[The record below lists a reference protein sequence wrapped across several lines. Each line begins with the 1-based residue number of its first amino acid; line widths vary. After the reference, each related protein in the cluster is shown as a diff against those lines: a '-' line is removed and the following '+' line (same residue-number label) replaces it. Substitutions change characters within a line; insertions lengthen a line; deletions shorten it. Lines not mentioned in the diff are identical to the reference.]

1 MQIPILVGI
10 LSTFLSNDKY
20 VTATEL
26 AQKYEMSVRSIY
38 RYVAVLS
45 EGGVPIESQQGR
57 GGGWRIIDTY
67 KVKATY
73 FTDEEYKR
81 LIFALQSFSL
91 QDEVIKSVT
100 QKLEGLKRVHNSA
113 TVLKNNQFVV
123 DSSTDIAVGD
133 KINVLSDAIS
143 QKLLCTIEYHSK
155 DGVDTVR
162 TVEPYCLI
170 MKDGAWYVYCFCR
183 LRKGFRYFKVG
194 RIVRLET
201 GEKFVGRE
209 FKADSSVIETDVL
222 RNKELCQVLLSLDVS
237 ALSATEEWLGVS
249 AVAKVGDGYMAK
261 ATLPYD
267 DMLVNKVI
275 SLGSGVR
282 VERPEKLRR
291 AVVDRCNEIVSQNAP
306 EA

>member
-10 LSTFLSNDKY
+10 LSTFLSSDNY
-20 VTATEL
+20 VTANEL
-26 AQKYEMSVRSIY
+26 AQKYEMSTRSIY

-91 QDEVIKSVT
+91 QDDVIKSVT
-100 QKLEGLKRVHNSA
+100 QKLEGLKRVHSSA

-123 DSSTDIAVGD
+123 DSTDISVGD
-133 KINVLSDAIS
+133 KVNVLSDAIS
-143 QKLLCTIEYHSK
+143 QRQLCTIEYHSK

-162 TVEPYCLI
+162 TVEPYCLV

-194 RIVRLET
+194 RIVRLEV

-209 FKADSSVIETDVL
+209 FRVDSSVIQTDVL
-222 RNKELCQVLLSLDVS
+222 RDKELCQVLLSLDAS
-237 ALSATEEWLGVS
+237 ALSATEEWLGVN
-249 AVAKVGDGYMAK
+249 AVARVGSEYIAK

-267 DMLVNKVI
+267 DMLVNRVM
-275 SLGSGVR
+275 SLGSGVK
-282 VERPEKLRR
+282 VERPEKLRQ
-291 AVVDRCNEIVSQNAP
+291 AVVARCEEIAKLNSA
-306 EA
+306 EM

>member
-10 LSTFLSNDKY
+10 LSTFLSSDNY
-20 VTATEL
+20 VTANEL
-26 AQKYEMSVRSIY
+26 AQKYEMSTRSIY

-91 QDEVIKSVT
+91 QDDVIKSVT
-100 QKLEGLKRVHNSA
+100 QKLEGLKRVHSSA

-123 DSSTDIAVGD
+123 DSTDISVGD
-133 KINVLSDAIS
+133 KVNVLSDAIS
-143 QKLLCTIEYHSK
+143 QRQLCTIEYHSK

-162 TVEPYCLI
+162 TVEPYCLV

-194 RIVRLET
+194 RIVRLEV

-209 FKADSSVIETDVL
+209 FRVDSSVIQTDVL
-222 RNKELCQVLLSLDVS
+222 RDKELCQVLLSLDSS
-237 ALSATEEWLGVS
+237 ALSATEEWLGVN
-249 AVAKVGDGYMAK
+249 AVARVGNEYIAK

-267 DMLVNKVI
+267 DMLVNRVM
-275 SLGSGVR
+275 SLGSGVK
-282 VERPEKLRR
+282 VERPEKLRQ
-291 AVVDRCNEIVSQNAP
+291 AVVARCEEIAKLNSA
-306 EA
+306 E

>member
-10 LSTFLSNDKY
+10 LSTFLSSDNY
-20 VTATEL
+20 VTANEL
-26 AQKYEMSVRSIY
+26 AQKYEMSTRSIY

-91 QDEVIKSVT
+91 QDDVIKSVT
-100 QKLEGLKRVHNSA
+100 QKLEGLKRVHSSA

-123 DSSTDIAVGD
+123 DSTDISVGD
-133 KINVLSDAIS
+133 KVNVLSDAIS
-143 QKLLCTIEYHSK
+143 QRQLCTIEYHSK

-162 TVEPYCLI
+162 TVEPYCLV

-194 RIVRLET
+194 RIVRLEV

-209 FKADSSVIETDVL
+209 FRVDSSVIQTDVL
-222 RNKELCQVLLSLDVS
+222 RDKELCQVLLSLDAS
-237 ALSATEEWLGVS
+237 ALSATEEWLGVN
-249 AVAKVGDGYMAK
+249 AVARVGNEYIAK

-267 DMLVNKVI
+267 DMLVNRVM
-275 SLGSGVR
+275 SLGSGVK
-282 VERPEKLRR
+282 VERPEKLRQ
-291 AVVDRCNEIVSQNAP
+291 AVVARCEEIAKLNSAD
-306 EA
+306 

>member
-10 LSTFLSNDKY
+10 LSTFLSSDNY
-20 VTATEL
+20 VTANEL
-26 AQKYEMSVRSIY
+26 AQKYEMSTRSIY

-91 QDEVIKSVT
+91 QDDVIKSVT
-100 QKLEGLKRVHNSA
+100 QKLEGLKRVHSSA

-123 DSSTDIAVGD
+123 DSTDISVGD
-133 KINVLSDAIS
+133 KVNVLSDAIS
-143 QKLLCTIEYHSK
+143 QRQLCTIEYHSK

-162 TVEPYCLI
+162 TVEPYCLV

-194 RIVRLET
+194 RIVRLEV

-209 FKADSSVIETDVL
+209 FRVDSSVIQTDVL
-222 RNKELCQVLLSLDVS
+222 RDKELCQVLLSLDAS
-237 ALSATEEWLGVS
+237 ALSATEEWLGVN
-249 AVAKVGDGYMAK
+249 AVARVGNEYIAK

-267 DMLVNKVI
+267 DMLVNRVM
-275 SLGSGVR
+275 SLGSGVK
-282 VERPEKLRR
+282 VDRPEKLRQ
-291 AVVDRCNEIVSQNAP
+291 AVVARCEEIAKLNSA
-306 EA
+306 EM

>member
-10 LSTFLSNDKY
+10 LSTFLSSDNY
-20 VTATEL
+20 VTANEL
-26 AQKYEMSVRSIY
+26 AQKYEMSTRSIY

-91 QDEVIKSVT
+91 QDDVIKSVT
-100 QKLEGLKRVHNSA
+100 QKLEGLKRVHSSA

-123 DSSTDIAVGD
+123 DSTDISVGD
-133 KINVLSDAIS
+133 KVNVLSDAIS
-143 QKLLCTIEYHSK
+143 QRQLCTIEYHSK

-162 TVEPYCLI
+162 TVEPYCLV

-194 RIVRLET
+194 RIVRLEV

-209 FKADSSVIETDVL
+209 FRVDSSVIQTDVL
-222 RNKELCQVLLSLDVS
+222 RDKELCQVLLSLDAS
-237 ALSATEEWLGVS
+237 ALSATEEWLGVN
-249 AVAKVGDGYMAK
+249 AVAKVGNEYIAR

-267 DMLVNKVI
+267 DMLVNRVM
-275 SLGSGVR
+275 SLGSGVK
-282 VERPEKLRR
+282 VERPEKLRQ
-291 AVVDRCNEIVSQNAP
+291 AVVARCEEIAKLNSA
-306 EA
+306 E

>member
-10 LSTFLSNDKY
+10 LSTFLSSDNY
-20 VTATEL
+20 VTANEL
-26 AQKYEMSVRSIY
+26 AQKYEMSTRSIY

-91 QDEVIKSVT
+91 QDDVIKSVT
-100 QKLEGLKRVHNSA
+100 QKLEGLKRVHSSA

-123 DSSTDIAVGD
+123 DSTDISVGD
-133 KINVLSDAIS
+133 KVNVLSDAIS
-143 QKLLCTIEYHSK
+143 QRQLCTIEYHSK
-155 DGVDTVR
+155 EGVDTVR
-162 TVEPYCLI
+162 TVEPYCLV

-194 RIVRLET
+194 RIVRLEV

-209 FKADSSVIETDVL
+209 FRVDSSVIQTDVL
-222 RNKELCQVLLSLDVS
+222 RDKELCQVLLSLDAS
-237 ALSATEEWLGVS
+237 ALSATEEWLGVN
-249 AVAKVGDGYMAK
+249 AVARVGNEYIAK

-267 DMLVNKVI
+267 DMLVNRVM
-275 SLGSGVR
+275 SLGSGVK
-282 VERPEKLRR
+282 VERPEKLRQ
-291 AVVDRCNEIVSQNAP
+291 AVVARCEEIAKLNSA
-306 EA
+306 E

>member
-10 LSTFLSNDKY
+10 LSTFLSSDNY
-20 VTATEL
+20 VTANEL
-26 AQKYEMSVRSIY
+26 AQKYEMSTRSIY

-91 QDEVIKSVT
+91 QDDVIKSVT
-100 QKLEGLKRVHNSA
+100 QKLEGLKRVHSSA

-123 DSSTDIAVGD
+123 DSTDISVGD
-133 KINVLSDAIS
+133 KVNVLSDAIS
-143 QKLLCTIEYHSK
+143 QRQLCTIEYHSK

-162 TVEPYCLI
+162 TVEPYCLV

-194 RIVRLET
+194 RIVRLEV

-209 FKADSSVIETDVL
+209 FRVDSSVIQTDVL
-222 RNKELCQVLLSLDVS
+222 RDKELCQVLLSLDAS
-237 ALSATEEWLGVS
+237 ALSATEEWLGVN
-249 AVAKVGDGYMAK
+249 AVARVGNEYIAK

-267 DMLVNKVI
+267 DMLVNRVM
-275 SLGSGVR
+275 SLGSGVK
-282 VERPEKLRR
+282 VERPEKLRQ
-291 AVVDRCNEIVSQNAP
+291 AVVARCEEIAKLNSA
-306 EA
+306 EM

>member
-10 LSTFLSNDKY
+10 LSTFLSSDNY
-20 VTATEL
+20 VTANEL
-26 AQKYEMSVRSIY
+26 AQKYEMSTRSIY

-91 QDEVIKSVT
+91 QDDVIKSVT
-100 QKLEGLKRVHNSA
+100 QKLEGLKRVHSSA

-123 DSSTDIAVGD
+123 DSTDISVGD
-133 KINVLSDAIS
+133 KVNVLSDAIS
-143 QKLLCTIEYHSK
+143 QRQLCTIEYHSK
-155 DGVDTVR
+155 EGVDTVR
-162 TVEPYCLI
+162 TVEPYCLV

-194 RIVRLET
+194 RIVRLEV

-209 FKADSSVIETDVL
+209 FRVDSSVIQTDVL
-222 RNKELCQVLLSLDVS
+222 RDKELCQVLLSLDAS
-237 ALSATEEWLGVS
+237 ALSATEEWLGVN
-249 AVAKVGDGYMAK
+249 AVASVGNEYIAK

-267 DMLVNKVI
+267 DMLVNRVM
-275 SLGSGVR
+275 SLGSGVK
-282 VERPEKLRR
+282 VERPEKLRQ
-291 AVVDRCNEIVSQNAP
+291 AVVARCEEIAKLNSA
-306 EA
+306 EM

>member
-10 LSTFLSNDKY
+10 LSTFLSSDKY
-20 VTATEL
+20 VTANEL
-26 AQKYEMSVRSIY
+26 AQKYEMSTRSIY

-91 QDEVIKSVT
+91 QDDVIKSVT
-100 QKLEGLKRVHNSA
+100 QKLEGLKRVHSSA

-123 DSSTDIAVGD
+123 DSTDISVGD
-133 KINVLSDAIS
+133 KVNVLSDAIS
-143 QKLLCTIEYHSK
+143 QRLLCTIEYHSK

-162 TVEPYCLI
+162 TVEPYCLV

-194 RIVRLET
+194 RIVRLEV

-209 FKADSSVIETDVL
+209 FRVDSSVIQTDVL
-222 RNKELCQVLLSLDVS
+222 RDKELCQVLLSLDAS
-237 ALSATEEWLGVS
+237 ALSATEEWLGVN
-249 AVAKVGDGYMAK
+249 AVARVGNEYIAK

-267 DMLVNKVI
+267 DMLVNRVI
-275 SLGSGVR
+275 SLGSGVK
-282 VERPEKLRR
+282 VERPEKLRQ
-291 AVVDRCNEIVSQNAP
+291 AVVARCEEIAKLNSA
-306 EA
+306 EM

>member
-10 LSTFLSNDKY
+10 LSTFLSSDNY
-20 VTATEL
+20 VTANEL
-26 AQKYEMSVRSIY
+26 AQKYEMSTRSIY

-45 EGGVPIESQQGR
+45 EGGVPIEAQQGR

-91 QDEVIKSVT
+91 QDDVIKSVT
-100 QKLEGLKRVHNSA
+100 QKLEGLKRVHSSA

-123 DSSTDIAVGD
+123 DSTDISVGD
-133 KINVLSDAIS
+133 KVNVLSDAIS
-143 QKLLCTIEYHSK
+143 QRLLCTIEYHSK

-162 TVEPYCLI
+162 TVEPYCLV

-194 RIVRLET
+194 RIVRLEV

-209 FKADSSVIETDVL
+209 FRVDSSVIQTDVL
-222 RNKELCQVLLSLDVS
+222 RDKELCQVLLSLDAS
-237 ALSATEEWLGVS
+237 ALSATEEWLGVN
-249 AVAKVGDGYMAK
+249 AVARVGNEYIAK

-267 DMLVNKVI
+267 DMLVNRVM
-275 SLGSGVR
+275 SLGSGVK
-282 VERPEKLRR
+282 VERPEKLRQ
-291 AVVDRCNEIVSQNAP
+291 AVVARCEEIAKLNSA
-306 EA
+306 EM

>member
-10 LSTFLSNDKY
+10 LSTFLSSDNY
-20 VTATEL
+20 VTANEL
-26 AQKYEMSVRSIY
+26 AQKYEMSTRSIY

-91 QDEVIKSVT
+91 QDDVIKSVT
-100 QKLEGLKRVHNSA
+100 QKLEGLKRVHSSA

-123 DSSTDIAVGD
+123 DSTDISVGD
-133 KINVLSDAIS
+133 KVNVLSDAIS
-143 QKLLCTIEYHSK
+143 QRHLCTIEYHSK

-162 TVEPYCLI
+162 TVEPYCLV

-194 RIVRLET
+194 RIVRLEV

-209 FKADSSVIETDVL
+209 FRVDSSVIQTDVL
-222 RNKELCQVLLSLDVS
+222 RDKELCQVLLSLDAS
-237 ALSATEEWLGVS
+237 ALSATEEWLGVN
-249 AVAKVGDGYMAK
+249 AVARVGNEYIAK

-267 DMLVNKVI
+267 DMLVNRVM
-275 SLGSGVR
+275 SLGSGVK
-282 VERPEKLRR
+282 VERPEKLRQ
-291 AVVDRCNEIVSQNAP
+291 AVVARCEEIAKLNSA
-306 EA
+306 E

>member
-10 LSTFLSNDKY
+10 LSTFLSSDNY
-20 VTATEL
+20 VTANEL
-26 AQKYEMSVRSIY
+26 AQKYEMSTRSIY

-91 QDEVIKSVT
+91 QDDVIKSVT
-100 QKLEGLKRVHNSA
+100 QKLEGLKRVHSSA

-123 DSSTDIAVGD
+123 DSTDISVGD
-133 KINVLSDAIS
+133 KVNVLSDAIS
-143 QKLLCTIEYHSK
+143 QRQLCTIEYHSK

-162 TVEPYCLI
+162 TVEPYCLV

-183 LRKGFRYFKVG
+183 LREGFRYFKVG
-194 RIVRLET
+194 RIVRLEV

-209 FKADSSVIETDVL
+209 FRVDSSVIQTDVL
-222 RNKELCQVLLSLDVS
+222 RDKELCQVLLSLDAS
-237 ALSATEEWLGVS
+237 ALSATEEWLGVN
-249 AVAKVGDGYMAK
+249 AVARVGNEYIAK

-267 DMLVNKVI
+267 DMLVNRVM
-275 SLGSGVR
+275 SLGSGVK
-282 VERPEKLRR
+282 VERPEKLRQ
-291 AVVDRCNEIVSQNAP
+291 AVVARCEEIAKLNSA
-306 EA
+306 E

>member
-10 LSTFLSNDKY
+10 LSTFLSSDNY
-20 VTATEL
+20 VTANEL
-26 AQKYEMSVRSIY
+26 AQKYEMSTRSIY

-91 QDEVIKSVT
+91 QDDVIKSVT
-100 QKLEGLKRVHNSA
+100 QKLEGLKRVHSSA

-123 DSSTDIAVGD
+123 DSTDISVGD
-133 KINVLSDAIS
+133 KVNVLSDAIS
-143 QKLLCTIEYHSK
+143 QRLLCTIEYHSK

-162 TVEPYCLI
+162 TVEPYCLV

-194 RIVRLET
+194 RIVRLEV

-209 FKADSSVIETDVL
+209 FRVDSSVIQTDVL
-222 RNKELCQVLLSLDVS
+222 RDKELCQVLLSLDAS
-237 ALSATEEWLGVS
+237 ALSATEEWLGVN
-249 AVAKVGDGYMAK
+249 AVAKVGNEYIAK

-267 DMLVNKVI
+267 DMLVNRVM
-275 SLGSGVR
+275 SLGSGVK
-282 VERPEKLRR
+282 VERPEKLRQ
-291 AVVDRCNEIVSQNAP
+291 AVVARCEEIAKLNSA
-306 EA
+306 E

>member
-1 MQIPILVGI
+1 MQIPILLRI
-10 LSTFLSNDKY
+10 LSTFLSSDNY
-20 VTATEL
+20 VTANEL
-26 AQKYEMSVRSIY
+26 AQKYEMSTRSIY

-91 QDEVIKSVT
+91 QDDVIKSVT
-100 QKLEGLKRVHNSA
+100 QKLEGLKRVHSSA

-123 DSSTDIAVGD
+123 DSTDISVGD
-133 KINVLSDAIS
+133 KVNVLSDAIS
-143 QKLLCTIEYHSK
+143 QRQLCTIEYHSK

-162 TVEPYCLI
+162 TVEPYCLV

-194 RIVRLET
+194 RIVRLEV

-209 FKADSSVIETDVL
+209 FRVDSSVIQTDVL
-222 RNKELCQVLLSLDVS
+222 RDKELCQVLLSLDAS
-237 ALSATEEWLGVS
+237 ALSATEEWLGVN
-249 AVAKVGDGYMAK
+249 AVARVGNEYIAK

-267 DMLVNKVI
+267 DMLVNRVM
-275 SLGSGVR
+275 SLGGGVK
-282 VERPEKLRR
+282 VERPEKLRQ
-291 AVVDRCNEIVSQNAP
+291 AVVARCEEIAKLNSA
-306 EA
+306 EM

>member
-10 LSTFLSNDKY
+10 LSTFLSSDNY
-20 VTATEL
+20 VTANEL
-26 AQKYEMSVRSIY
+26 AQKYEMSTRSIY

-91 QDEVIKSVT
+91 QDDVIKSVT
-100 QKLEGLKRVHNSA
+100 QKLEGLKRVHSSA

-123 DSSTDIAVGD
+123 DSTDISVGD
-133 KINVLSDAIS
+133 KVNVLSDTIS
-143 QKLLCTIEYHSK
+143 QRQLCTIEYHSK

-162 TVEPYCLI
+162 TVEPYCLV

-194 RIVRLET
+194 RIVRLEV

-209 FKADSSVIETDVL
+209 FRVDSSVIQTDVL
-222 RNKELCQVLLSLDVS
+222 RDKELCQVLLSLDAS
-237 ALSATEEWLGVS
+237 ALSATEEWLGVN
-249 AVAKVGDGYMAK
+249 AVARVGNEYIAK

-267 DMLVNKVI
+267 DMLVNRVM
-275 SLGSGVR
+275 SLGSGVK
-282 VERPEKLRR
+282 VERPEKLRQ
-291 AVVDRCNEIVSQNAP
+291 AVVARCEEIAKLNSA
-306 EA
+306 EM

>member
-10 LSTFLSNDKY
+10 LSTFLSSDNY
-20 VTATEL
+20 VTANEL
-26 AQKYEMSVRSIY
+26 AQKYEMSTRSIY

-91 QDEVIKSVT
+91 QDDVIKSVT
-100 QKLEGLKRVHNSA
+100 QKLEGLKRVHSSA

-123 DSSTDIAVGD
+123 DSTDISVGD
-133 KINVLSDAIS
+133 KVNVLSDAIS
-143 QKLLCTIEYHSK
+143 QRQLCTIEYHSK

-162 TVEPYCLI
+162 TVEPYCLV

-194 RIVRLET
+194 RIVRLEV

-209 FKADSSVIETDVL
+209 FRVDSSVIQTDVL
-222 RNKELCQVLLSLDVS
+222 RDKELCQVLLSLDAS
-237 ALSATEEWLGVS
+237 ALSATEEWLGVN
-249 AVAKVGDGYMAK
+249 AVVRVGNEYIAK

-267 DMLVNKVI
+267 DMLVNRVM
-275 SLGSGVR
+275 SLGSGVK
-282 VERPEKLRR
+282 VERPEKLRQ
-291 AVVDRCNEIVSQNAP
+291 AVVARCEEIAKLNSA
-306 EA
+306 E

>member
-10 LSTFLSNDKY
+10 LSTFLSSDNY
-20 VTATEL
+20 VTANEL
-26 AQKYEMSVRSIY
+26 AQKYEMSTRSIY

-91 QDEVIKSVT
+91 QDDVIKSVT
-100 QKLEGLKRVHNSA
+100 QKLEGLKRVHSSA

-123 DSSTDIAVGD
+123 DSTDISVGD
-133 KINVLSDAIS
+133 KVNVLSDAIS
-143 QKLLCTIEYHSK
+143 QRQLCTIEYHSK

-162 TVEPYCLI
+162 TVEPYCLV

-194 RIVRLET
+194 RIVRLEV

-209 FKADSSVIETDVL
+209 FRVDSSVIQTDVL
-222 RNKELCQVLLSLDVS
+222 RDKELCQVLLSLDAS
-237 ALSATEEWLGVS
+237 ALSATEEWLGVN
-249 AVAKVGDGYMAK
+249 AVARVGNEYIAK

-267 DMLVNKVI
+267 DMLVNRVM
-275 SLGSGVR
+275 SLGGGVK
-282 VERPEKLRR
+282 VERPEKLRQ
-291 AVVDRCNEIVSQNAP
+291 AVVARCEEIAKLNSA
-306 EA
+306 EM

>member
-10 LSTFLSNDKY
+10 LSTFLSSDNY
-20 VTATEL
+20 VTANEL
-26 AQKYEMSVRSIY
+26 AQKYEMSTRSIY

-45 EGGVPIESQQGR
+45 EGGVPIEAQQGR

-91 QDEVIKSVT
+91 QDDVIKSVT
-100 QKLEGLKRVHNSA
+100 QKLEGLKRVHSSA

-123 DSSTDIAVGD
+123 DSTDISVGD
-133 KINVLSDAIS
+133 KVNVLSDAIS
-143 QKLLCTIEYHSK
+143 QRLLCTIEYHSK

-162 TVEPYCLI
+162 TVEPYCLV

-194 RIVRLET
+194 RIVRLEV

-209 FKADSSVIETDVL
+209 FRVDSSVIQTDVL
-222 RNKELCQVLLSLDVS
+222 RDKELCQVLLSLDAS
-237 ALSATEEWLGVS
+237 ALSATEEWLGVN
-249 AVAKVGDGYMAK
+249 AVARVGNEYIAK

-267 DMLVNKVI
+267 DMLVNRVM
-275 SLGSGVR
+275 SLGSGVK
-282 VERPEKLRR
+282 VERPEKLRQ
-291 AVVDRCNEIVSQNAP
+291 AVVARCEEIAKLNSA
-306 EA
+306 E

>member
-10 LSTFLSNDKY
+10 LSTFLSSDNY
-20 VTATEL
+20 VTANEL
-26 AQKYEMSVRSIY
+26 AQKYEMSTRSIY

-91 QDEVIKSVT
+91 QDDVIKSVT
-100 QKLEGLKRVHNSA
+100 QKLEGLKRVHSSA

-123 DSSTDIAVGD
+123 DSTDISVGD
-133 KINVLSDAIS
+133 KVNVLSDAIS
-143 QKLLCTIEYHSK
+143 QRQLCTIEYHSK

-162 TVEPYCLI
+162 TVEPYCLV

-194 RIVRLET
+194 RIVRLEV

-209 FKADSSVIETDVL
+209 FRVDSSVIQTDVL
-222 RNKELCQVLLSLDVS
+222 RDKELCQVLLSLDAS
-237 ALSATEEWLGVS
+237 ALSATEEWLGVN
-249 AVAKVGDGYMAK
+249 AVARVGNEYIAK

-267 DMLVNKVI
+267 DMLVNRVM
-275 SLGSGVR
+275 SLGSGVK
-282 VERPEKLRR
+282 VERPEKLRQ
-291 AVVDRCNEIVSQNAP
+291 AVVARCEEIAKLNST
-306 EA
+306 E

>member
-10 LSTFLSNDKY
+10 LSTFLSSDKY
-20 VTATEL
+20 VTANEL
-26 AQKYEMSVRSIY
+26 AQKYEMSTRSIY

-45 EGGVPIESQQGR
+45 EGGVPIEAQQGR

-91 QDEVIKSVT
+91 QDDVIKSVT
-100 QKLEGLKRVHNSA
+100 QKLEGLKRVHSSA

-123 DSSTDIAVGD
+123 DSTDISVGD
-133 KINVLSDAIS
+133 KVNVLSDAIS
-143 QKLLCTIEYHSK
+143 QRLLCTIEYHSK

-162 TVEPYCLI
+162 TVEPYCLV

-194 RIVRLET
+194 RIVRLEV

-209 FKADSSVIETDVL
+209 FRVDSSVIQTDVL
-222 RNKELCQVLLSLDVS
+222 RDKELCQVLLSLDAS
-237 ALSATEEWLGVS
+237 ALSATEEWLGVN
-249 AVAKVGDGYMAK
+249 AVARVGNEYIAK

-267 DMLVNKVI
+267 DMLVNRVM
-275 SLGSGVR
+275 SLGSGVK
-282 VERPEKLRR
+282 VERPEKLRK
-291 AVVDRCNEIVSQNAP
+291 AVVARCEEIAKLNSA
-306 EA
+306 E

>member
-10 LSTFLSNDKY
+10 LSTFLSSDNY
-20 VTATEL
+20 VTANEL
-26 AQKYEMSVRSIY
+26 AQKYEMSTRSIY

-91 QDEVIKSVT
+91 QDDVIKSVT
-100 QKLEGLKRVHNSA
+100 QKLEGLKRVHSSA

-123 DSSTDIAVGD
+123 DSTDISVGD
-133 KINVLSDAIS
+133 KVNVLSDAIS
-143 QKLLCTIEYHSK
+143 QRLLCTIEYHSK

-162 TVEPYCLI
+162 TVEPYCLV

-194 RIVRLET
+194 RIVRLEV

-209 FKADSSVIETDVL
+209 FRVDSSVIQTDVL
-222 RNKELCQVLLSLDVS
+222 RDKELCQVLLSLDAS
-237 ALSATEEWLGVS
+237 ALSATEEWLGVN
-249 AVAKVGDGYMAK
+249 AVARVGNEYIAK

-267 DMLVNKVI
+267 DMLVNRVM
-275 SLGSGVR
+275 SLGSGVK
-282 VERPEKLRR
+282 VERPEKLRQ
-291 AVVDRCNEIVSQNAP
+291 AVVARCEEIAKLNSA
-306 EA
+306 E

>member
-10 LSTFLSNDKY
+10 LSTFLSSDKY
-20 VTATEL
+20 VTANEL
-26 AQKYEMSVRSIY
+26 AQKYEMSTRSIY

-91 QDEVIKSVT
+91 QDDVIKSVT
-100 QKLEGLKRVHNSA
+100 QKLEGLKRVHSSA

-123 DSSTDIAVGD
+123 DSTDISVGD
-133 KINVLSDAIS
+133 KVNVLSDAIS
-143 QKLLCTIEYHSK
+143 QRQLCTIEYHSK

-162 TVEPYCLI
+162 TVEPYCLV

-194 RIVRLET
+194 RIVRLEV

-209 FKADSSVIETDVL
+209 FRVDSSVIQTDVL
-222 RNKELCQVLLSLDVS
+222 RDKELCQVLLSLDAS
-237 ALSATEEWLGVS
+237 ALSATEEWLGVN
-249 AVAKVGDGYMAK
+249 AVARVGNEYIAK

-267 DMLVNKVI
+267 DMLVNCVM
-275 SLGSGVR
+275 SLGSGVK
-282 VERPEKLRR
+282 VERPEKLRQ
-291 AVVDRCNEIVSQNAP
+291 VVVARCEEIAKLNSA
-306 EA
+306 EM

>member
-10 LSTFLSNDKY
+10 LSTFLSSDKY
-20 VTATEL
+20 VTANEL
-26 AQKYEMSVRSIY
+26 AQKYEMSTRSIY

-91 QDEVIKSVT
+91 QDDVIKSVT
-100 QKLEGLKRVHNSA
+100 QKLEGLKRVHSSA

-123 DSSTDIAVGD
+123 DSTDISVGD
-133 KINVLSDAIS
+133 KVNVLSDAIS
-143 QKLLCTIEYHSK
+143 QRQLCTIEYHSK

-162 TVEPYCLI
+162 TVEPYCLV

-194 RIVRLET
+194 RIVRLEV

-209 FKADSSVIETDVL
+209 FRVDSSVIQTDVL
-222 RNKELCQVLLSLDVS
+222 RDKELCQVLLSLDAS
-237 ALSATEEWLGVS
+237 ALSATEEWLGVN
-249 AVAKVGDGYMAK
+249 AVARVGNEYIAK

-267 DMLVNKVI
+267 DMLVNRVM
-275 SLGSGVR
+275 SLGSGVK
-282 VERPEKLRR
+282 VERPEKLRQ
-291 AVVDRCNEIVSQNAP
+291 AVVTRCEEIAKLNSA
-306 EA
+306 E

>member
-10 LSTFLSNDKY
+10 LSTFLSSDNY

-26 AQKYEMSVRSIY
+26 AQKYEMSTRSIY

-91 QDEVIKSVT
+91 QDDVIKSVT
-100 QKLEGLKRVHNSA
+100 QKLEGLKRVHSSA

-123 DSSTDIAVGD
+123 DSTDISVGD
-133 KINVLSDAIS
+133 KVNVLSDAIS
-143 QKLLCTIEYHSK
+143 QRQLCTIEYHSK

-162 TVEPYCLI
+162 TVEPYCLV

-194 RIVRLET
+194 RIVRLEV

-209 FKADSSVIETDVL
+209 FRVDSSVIQTDVL
-222 RNKELCQVLLSLDVS
+222 RDKELCQVLLSLDAS
-237 ALSATEEWLGVS
+237 ALSATEEWLGVN
-249 AVAKVGDGYMAK
+249 AVARVGNEYIAK

-267 DMLVNKVI
+267 DMLVNRVM
-275 SLGSGVR
+275 SLGSGVK
-282 VERPEKLRR
+282 VERPEKLRQ
-291 AVVDRCNEIVSQNAP
+291 AVVARCEEIAKLNSA
-306 EA
+306 EM

>member
-10 LSTFLSNDKY
+10 LSTFLSSDNY
-20 VTATEL
+20 VTANEL
-26 AQKYEMSVRSIY
+26 AQKYEMSTRSIY

-91 QDEVIKSVT
+91 QDDVIKSVT
-100 QKLEGLKRVHNSA
+100 QKLEGLKRVHSSA

-123 DSSTDIAVGD
+123 DSTDISVGD
-133 KINVLSDAIS
+133 KVNVLSDAIS
-143 QKLLCTIEYHSK
+143 QRQLCTIEYHSK

-162 TVEPYCLI
+162 TVEPYCLV

-194 RIVRLET
+194 RIVRLEV

-209 FKADSSVIETDVL
+209 FRVDSSVIQTDVL
-222 RNKELCQVLLSLDVS
+222 RDKELCQVLLSLDAS
-237 ALSATEEWLGVS
+237 ALSATEEWLGVN
-249 AVAKVGDGYMAK
+249 AVARVGNEYIAK

-267 DMLVNKVI
+267 DMLVNRVI
-275 SLGSGVR
+275 SLGSGVK
-282 VERPEKLRR
+282 VERPEKLRQ
-291 AVVDRCNEIVSQNAP
+291 AVVARCEEIAKLNSA
-306 EA
+306 EM

>member
-10 LSTFLSNDKY
+10 LSTFLSSDNY
-20 VTATEL
+20 VTANEL
-26 AQKYEMSVRSIY
+26 AQKYEMSTRSIY

-91 QDEVIKSVT
+91 QDDVIKSVT
-100 QKLEGLKRVHNSA
+100 QKLEGLKRVHSSA

-123 DSSTDIAVGD
+123 DSTDISVGD
-133 KINVLSDAIS
+133 KVNVLSDAIS
-143 QKLLCTIEYHSK
+143 QRQLCTIEYHSK

-162 TVEPYCLI
+162 TVEPYCLV
-170 MKDGAWYVYCFCR
+170 MKDGTWYVYCFCR

-194 RIVRLET
+194 RIVRLEV

-209 FKADSSVIETDVL
+209 FRVDSSVIQTDVL
-222 RNKELCQVLLSLDVS
+222 RDKELCQVLLSLDAS
-237 ALSATEEWLGVS
+237 ALSATEEWLGVN
-249 AVAKVGDGYMAK
+249 AVARVGNEYIAK

-267 DMLVNKVI
+267 DMLVNRVM
-275 SLGSGVR
+275 SLGSGVK
-282 VERPEKLRR
+282 VERPEKLRQ
-291 AVVDRCNEIVSQNAP
+291 AVVARCEEIAKLNSA
-306 EA
+306 E

>member
-10 LSTFLSNDKY
+10 LSTFLSSDNY
-20 VTATEL
+20 VTANEL
-26 AQKYEMSVRSIY
+26 AQKYEMSTRSIY

-91 QDEVIKSVT
+91 QDDVIKSVT
-100 QKLEGLKRVHNSA
+100 QKLEGLKRVHSSA

-123 DSSTDIAVGD
+123 DSTDISVGD
-133 KINVLSDAIS
+133 KVNVLSDAIS
-143 QKLLCTIEYHSK
+143 QRQLCTIEYHSK

-162 TVEPYCLI
+162 TVEPYCLV

-194 RIVRLET
+194 RIVRLEV

-209 FKADSSVIETDVL
+209 FRVDSSVIQTDVL
-222 RNKELCQVLLSLDVS
+222 RDKELCQVLLSLDSS
-237 ALSATEEWLGVS
+237 ALSATEEWLGVN
-249 AVAKVGDGYMAK
+249 AVARVGNEYIAK

-267 DMLVNKVI
+267 DMLVNRVM
-275 SLGSGVR
+275 SLGSGVK
-282 VERPEKLRR
+282 VERPEKLRQ
-291 AVVDRCNEIVSQNAP
+291 AVVARCEEIAKLNSA
-306 EA
+306 EM